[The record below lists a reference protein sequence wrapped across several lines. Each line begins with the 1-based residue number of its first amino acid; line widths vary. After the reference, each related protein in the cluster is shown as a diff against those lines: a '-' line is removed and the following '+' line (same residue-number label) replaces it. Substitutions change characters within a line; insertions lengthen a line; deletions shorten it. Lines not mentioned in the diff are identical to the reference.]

1 MSILLRLA
9 LAVPLLLTCPAR
21 AETEQVGKQAET
33 AALPVELVRTLQALQ
48 DQIAAGSTNAH
59 VAQRALLT
67 HIDERLM
74 PLGAEIWHEP
84 RNVRAAVVYV
94 LSGGKPDLLRRI
106 LSIGSISAPQDALV
120 KGALA
125 YVEGRE
131 AEAQKLLEGIDPH
144 TLPATLSGQIALVQ
158 AALNVRDNPAKSIE
172 LLDFARLQLPGT
184 LVEEAAL
191 RREIF
196 VVSQIGDTKKF
207 DSLSRQYLRRFRY
220 SVYSG
225 NFRQR
230 FAVALTRLEFARDPN
245 FFSRLV
251 TMLGELEPAGRLEL
265 YLMVARAAINQGQT
279 HAAIMASDK
288 ARELSAEDNVS
299 AARARL
305 YHAAA
310 IIVTAQGFDEGVSEL
325 RKIDRSILPAAD
337 ITLLESA
344 LSMATYIRGNP
355 QEAAAVAM
363 SEPQSDVD
371 AAVHKPTPVISRA
384 QEALGAVDQLVRKGT
399 R

>member
-1 MSILLRLA
+1 MSVLLRLA
-9 LAVPLLLTCPAR
+9 LAVPLLLTRPAH
-21 AETEQVGKQAET
+21 AEIEQVGEPAKAD
-33 AALPVELVRTLQALQ
+33 ALPVELVRTLQALQ

-74 PLGAEIWHEP
+74 PLDAKVWQEP
-84 RNVRAAVVYV
+84 RNIRAAVVYV
-94 LSGGKPDLLRRI
+94 LSGGKPDLLRKI
-106 LSIGSISAPQDALV
+106 LSIVSIPAPEDALV

-131 AEAQKLLEGIDPH
+131 AEAQKLLADVDPH
-144 TLPATLSGQIALVQ
+144 TLPVTLAGQIALVQ
-158 AALNVRDNPAKSIE
+158 AALNVRDNPAKSVE

-196 VVSQIGDTKKF
+196 VVSQIGDTRKF

-251 TMLGELEPAGRLEL
+251 AMLGELEPAGRLEL

-279 HAAIMASDK
+279 QAAILASNK
-288 ARELSAEDNVS
+288 AHELSAEDKVS
-299 AARARL
+299 SARARL

-325 RKIDRSILPAAD
+325 RKIDRSILPAPD
-337 ITLLESA
+337 IALLESA
-344 LSMATYIRGNP
+344 LSMASYIRSGP
-355 QEAAAVAM
+355 QGTTAVAA
-363 SEPQSDVD
+363 SEPQD
-371 AAVHKPTPVISRA
+371 AADAVVQKPTPTISRA
-384 QEALGAVDQLVRKGT
+384 QEALGAIDQLVRKGT